1 MLTSNP
7 LPTIYRIV
15 HHRYQ
20 DDPFSGKGGLYNK
33 SRWAS
38 KGQLVSYAA
47 DHLATSTLEKLAG
60 ARHANLMTE
69 MVYAMAEIDSS
80 LVSVLSEEE
89 RPSDWDALPAR
100 ESTRTV
106 GDAWLEAGEHVL
118 LRVPSVV
125 LPRSYNY
132 VVNASHP
139 ARSALRLVE
148 VAPLLLD
155 NRVLARMGA
164 SGR

>member
-1 MLTSNP
+1 M
-7 LPTIYRIV
+7 PTLYRIV
-15 HHRYQ
+15 HERYQ

-47 DHLATSTLEKLAG
+47 DHLATATLEKLAG
-60 ARHANLMTE
+60 VQRADLMTE
-69 MVYAMAEIDSS
+69 MVYAKAEIDPAHEA
-80 LVSVLSEEE
+80 VLSED
-89 RPSDWDALPAR
+89 RLPTNWDALPAPDA
-100 ESTRTV
+100 TRAV

-125 LPRSYNY
+125 LPESDNY
-132 VVNASHP
+132 VMNTAHP
-139 ARSALRLVE
+139 DASALHVLT

-155 NRVLARMGA
+155 NRVLARVGA
-164 SGR
+164 PEGE